1 MKISNDNDAS
11 DNNHHDVNYI
21 NNNIKDDDDNVDS
34 ISNYDRDD
42 TNNNVNG
49 DDLTMIAQI
58 SLHISME
65 RF

>member
-11 DNNHHDVNYI
+11 DNNYHDVNYI

-34 ISNYDRDD
+34 INNYDRDD

>member
-21 NNNIKDDDDNVDS
+21 SNNIKDDDDNIDS
-34 ISNYDRDD
+34 INNYDRDD
-42 TNNNVNG
+42 TDNNVNG